1 MKRFFF
7 FLENSHSSPESDI
20 DLEEVITGILGRRK
34 ACDMIVTM
42 ILFSWIARII
52 AVVVSIVHALEAL
65 V

>member
-1 MKRFFF
+1 
-7 FLENSHSSPESDI
+7 
-20 DLEEVITGILGRRK
+20 
-34 ACDMIVTM
+34 MIVTM